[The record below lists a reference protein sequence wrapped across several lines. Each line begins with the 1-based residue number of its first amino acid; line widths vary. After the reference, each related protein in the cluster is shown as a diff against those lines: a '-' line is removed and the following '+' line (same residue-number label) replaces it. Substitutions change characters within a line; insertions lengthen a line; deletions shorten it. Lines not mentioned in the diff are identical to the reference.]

1 MCGIVGLHLKNPGLQ
16 PRLGEL
22 LSQMLEA
29 MTTRGPDSAGI
40 AFYADRD
47 PAPATQGQGR
57 ELRYSLRSDEAID
70 WDLLAKRIAAET
82 GQGLRI
88 EPLGSDSAVFV
99 SSPAETSTA
108 EAGTGE
114 ASTGEASTG
123 EASFLAAVRRV
134 APQVTVPGF
143 GRSMVVVKDVG
154 APAAICARYG
164 IPGWGGYQGIGHTRM
179 ATESAV
185 TTAHSH
191 PFAPAADLALV
202 HNGSFSNYATI
213 RGRLA
218 RQGIRCDT
226 DNDSEVAARLVAS
239 RMAEGADLEEGLR
252 TVLKEMDGFFTLL
265 VTTRTQFAVVRD
277 SFACKP
283 AVIAE
288 TPDYVAM
295 ASEYHALAGL
305 PGITGARVFEP
316 MPEEIH
322 VWSR

>member
-47 PAPATQGQGR
+47 PAPAAQGQER

-70 WDLLAKRIAAET
+70 WDLLAERIAAET
-82 GQGLRI
+82 GQGLRV

-99 SSPAETSTA
+99 SLPAEAPPAEASAAEASPA
-108 EAGTGE
+108 
-114 ASTGEASTG
+114 

-164 IPGWGGYQGIGHTRM
+164 IGGWGGYQGIGHTRM

-305 PGITGARVFEP
+305 PGITSARVFEP
-316 MPEEIH
+316 MPEEVH

>member
-1 MCGIVGLHLKNPGLQ
+1 MCGIVGLHLKNPDLQ

-22 LSQMLEA
+22 LTVMLEA

-40 AFYADRD
+40 AVYADPVTAGSPD
-47 PAPATQGQGR
+47 
-57 ELRYSLRSDEAID
+57 LRYSLRSDAGTD
-70 WDLLAKRIAAET
+70 WDLLGKALATDT
-82 GQGLRI
+82 GNEVSVRKLA
-88 EPLGSDSAVFV
+88 PDSAVLE
-99 SSPAETSTA
+99 SPAA
-108 EAGTGE
+108 EE
-114 ASTGEASTG
+114 V
-123 EASFLAAVRRV
+123 FLAAIGRA
-134 APQVTVPGF
+134 APEVTVAGY
-143 GRSMVVVKDVG
+143 GRAMLLVKDVG
-154 APAAICARYG
+154 APADICVRYG
-164 IPGWGGYQGIGHTRM
+164 IPGWSGYQGIGHTRM

-202 HNGSFSNYATI
+202 HNGSFSNYATV

-218 RQGIRCDT
+218 RAGVHCDT
-226 DNDSEVAARLVAS
+226 DNDSEVAARLVAT
-239 RMAEGADLEEGLR
+239 RLAEGASLDDALR

-283 AVIAE
+283 AVIAQ
-288 TPDYVAM
+288 TSDYVAM

-305 PGITGARVFEP
+305 PGIASADVFEP

-322 VWSR
+322 LWSR

>member
-1 MCGIVGLHLKNPGLQ
+1 MCGIIGLHLKNPGLA
-16 PRLGEL
+16 PRLGGL
-22 LSQMLEA
+22 LTEMLDA

-40 AFYADRD
+40 AVYADHEGD
-47 PAPATQGQGR
+47 A
-57 ELRYSLRSDEAID
+57 LRYSLRSDESTD
-70 WDLLAKRIAAET
+70 WNLLARRVAAET
-82 GQGLRI
+82 GSDVRV
-88 EPLGSDSAVFV
+88 EPLGSDSAVLG
-99 SSPAETSTA
+99 SPAA
-108 EAGTGE
+108 EALV
-114 ASTGEASTG
+114 
-123 EASFLAAVRRV
+123 LAAIRRL
-134 APQVTVPGF
+134 APQVSVPGY
-143 GRSMVVVKDVG
+143 GRSMAVVKDVG

-202 HNGSFSNYATI
+202 HNGSFSNYATV
-213 RGRLA
+213 RRRLA
-218 RQGIRCDT
+218 RDGIRCDT
-226 DNDSEVAARLVAS
+226 DNDSEVAARLIAA
-239 RMAEGADLEEGLR
+239 RMAEGADLEGGLR

-288 TPDYVAM
+288 TDDYVAM

-305 PGITGARVFEP
+305 PGVTAARVFEP

-322 VWSR
+322 VWTR

>member
-1 MCGIVGLHLKNPGLQ
+1 MCGIVGLHLKNPDLQ

-22 LSQMLEA
+22 LTVMLEA

-40 AFYADRD
+40 AVYAD
-47 PAPATQGQGR
+47 PAGPPGTGSSPPGP
-57 ELRYSLRSDEAID
+57 EPDLRYSLRSDTGTTD
-70 WDLLAKRIAAET
+70 WELLGKALAADT
-82 GQGLRI
+82 GSEVSVRRLAA
-88 EPLGSDSAVFV
+88 DSAVLQ
-99 SSPAETSTA
+99 SPAA
-108 EAGTGE
+108 EAE
-114 ASTGEASTG
+114 
-123 EASFLAAVRRV
+123 FLAAVRRA
-134 APQVTVPGF
+134 APEVTVAGY
-143 GRSMVVVKDVG
+143 GRAMLLVKDVG
-154 APAAICARYG
+154 APADICVRYG
-164 IPGWGGYQGIGHTRM
+164 IPGWSGYQGSGHTRM

-202 HNGSFSNYATI
+202 HNGSFSNYATV
-213 RGRLA
+213 RSRLA
-218 RQGIRCDT
+218 RAGVHCDT
-226 DNDSEVAARLVAS
+226 DNDSEVAARLVAT
-239 RMAEGADLEEGLR
+239 RLAEGASLDDALR

-288 TPDYVAM
+288 TGDYVAM
-295 ASEYHALAGL
+295 ASEYQALARL
-305 PGITGARVFEP
+305 PGVGSAEVFEP